1 MAGFEQNAEALG
13 GIGAQIIAISVDP
26 EDKAQEVADTVS
38 FPVAHSVSRETT
50 DSIDSWWDDNRGFV
64 QPSEFILNADDKV
77 VFASYSAGPAGRLD
91 AEDAIKMIGYMESQK
106 K

>member
-1 MAGFEQNAEALG
+1 MADFEQNAAALG

-26 EDKAQEVADTVS
+26 EDKAREVADTVS
-38 FPVAHSVSRETT
+38 FPVAHSVSRQTT
-50 DSIDSWWDDNRGFV
+50 DSIDSWWNDNRGFV
-64 QPSEFILNADDKV
+64 QPSEFILNADNKV

-91 AEDAIKMIGYMESQK
+91 AEDAIKMIGYMEFQK

>member
-1 MAGFEQNAEALG
+1 LAGFEQNAEALG

-26 EDKAQEVADTVS
+26 EDKAQKVANTVS
-38 FPVAHSVSRETT
+38 FPVAHGVSRETT
-50 DSIDSWWDDNRGFV
+50 DSIGSWWDDNRGFV

-77 VFASYSAGPAGRLD
+77 VFASYSAGRLD
-91 AEDAIKMIGYMESQK
+91 AKDAIKMIGYIEVQK

>member
-1 MAGFEQNAEALG
+1 MQV
-13 GIGAQIIAISVDP
+13 IAISVDP

-64 QPSEFILNADDKV
+64 QPSEFILNSDNKV

-91 AEDAIKMIGYMESQK
+91 PEDAIKMIGYMESQK

>member
-1 MAGFEQNAEALG
+1 MADFEQNAEALK

-38 FPVAHSVSRETT
+38 FPVAHSVSRQTT
-50 DSIDSWWDDNRGFV
+50 DSIDSWWNDNRGFV
-64 QPSEFILNADDKV
+64 QPSEFILNADNEV
-77 VFASYSAGPAGRLD
+77 VFASYSAGRLD